1 MTTSTAR
8 IAVVG
13 AGRMGWPMAQ
23 QLHDAGHDVVVLCR
37 NSQSTQQASDY
48 GVTSFDTIAEVVAGA
63 DITLLCVLT
72 EAQLREVCF
81 DAGGVVESIPADSV
95 LVVHTTCDPQ
105 ILRDIAQATT
115 SKNISV
121 VDAAVSGGPLDIRAG
136 ALTLFIGADEQAFA
150 RVKPAL
156 TTYGNPVFHIG
167 GLGTGQLV
175 KLLNN
180 ALLVAN
186 LSMASEAL
194 TIGSSLGIAE
204 ESLLAAL
211 PRGSGTSRALELIA
225 GSGSLQILGERLSEF
240 LAKDITA
247 VQTVADRMNLNLG
260 LIGTAFASD
269 HIQKYLRNS

>member
-1 MTTSTAR
+1 MAGSTAR
-8 IAVVG
+8 VAVIG

-37 NSQSTQQASDY
+37 NSQTAQQAADY
-48 GVTSFDTIAEVVAGA
+48 GITSFGTIPEVLAGA
-63 DITLLCVLT
+63 DVTLLCVLT
-72 EAQLREVCF
+72 ERQLREVCF
-81 DAGGVVESIPADSV
+81 GDGAVVESIPANSA

-105 ILRDIAQATT
+105 ILQEIAQATEHA
-115 SKNISV
+115 NISV
-121 VDAAVSGGPLDIRAG
+121 VDAAVSGGPHDIRAG
-136 ALTLFIGADEQAFA
+136 ALTLFIGADEQAFT
-150 RVKPAL
+150 RVQPVLA
-156 TTYGNPVFHIG
+156 TYGNPVFHIG

-186 LSMASEAL
+186 LSMASEVL
-194 TIGSSLGIAE
+194 TIGASLGIAE

-225 GSGSLQILGERLSEF
+225 GSGSLEILGERLSEF

-247 VQTVADRMNLNLG
+247 VQTVADRMNLDLG

>member
-1 MTTSTAR
+1 MTASTTR
-8 IAVVG
+8 VAVIG

-23 QLHDAGHDVVVLCR
+23 QLHDAGFDVAVLSR
-37 NSQSTQQASDY
+37 NSQSHEQVLDY
-48 GVTSFDTIAEVVAGA
+48 GVSSFGTIAAVVAGA
-63 DITLLCVLT
+63 NITLLCVLT
-72 EAQLREVCF
+72 EGQLREVCF
-81 DAGGVVESIPADSV
+81 GDGGVVESIPANSV
-95 LVVHTTCDPQ
+95 LVVHTTCDPE
-105 ILRDIAQATT
+105 ILQEIAQATEHA
-115 SKNISV
+115 NISV
-121 VDAAVSGGPLDIRAG
+121 VDAAISGGPLDIRAG
-136 ALTLFIGADEQAFA
+136 ALTMFVGADEQTFA
-150 RVKPAL
+150 RVQPAL
-156 TTYGNPVFHIG
+156 ATYGNPAFHIG
-167 GLGTGQLV
+167 ELGTGQLV

-186 LSMASEAL
+186 LSMASEVL
-194 TIGSSLGIAE
+194 TIGASLGITE

-247 VQTVADRMNLNLG
+247 VHTVADRMNLDLG

>member
-121 VDAAVSGGPLDIRAG
+121 GDAAVSGGPLDIRAG

>member
-167 GLGTGQLV
+167 ELGTGQLV

>member
-1 MTTSTAR
+1 MTTSITR
-8 IAVVG
+8 VAVIG

-37 NSQSTQQASDY
+37 NAQATQQATDY
-48 GVTSFDTIAEVVAGA
+48 GVTPFGTIAEVVAGA

-72 EAQLREVCF
+72 EAQLREVCLG
-81 DAGGVVESIPADSV
+81 DGGVVESISANSV

-105 ILRDIAQATT
+105 ILDDIAHATA
-115 SKNISV
+115 SANIAV

-150 RVKPAL
+150 RVQPAL
-156 TTYGNPVFHIG
+156 ATYGNPVFHIG
-167 GLGTGQLV
+167 ELGTGQLV

-186 LSMASEAL
+186 LSMASEVL

-225 GSGSLQILGERLSEF
+225 GSGSLHILGERLSEF

-260 LIGTAFASD
+260 LVGTAFASD
-269 HIQKYLRNS
+269 HINKYLRNS

>member
-1 MTTSTAR
+1 MTTSTTWV
-8 IAVVG
+8 AVIG

-37 NSQSTQQASDY
+37 NAQAAQQANDY
-48 GVTSFDTIAEVVAGA
+48 GVTSFGTIAEVVADA

-81 DAGGVVESIPADSV
+81 SDGGVVESISANSV

-105 ILRDIAQATT
+105 ILDDIAQATA
-115 SKNISV
+115 SKNISM

-136 ALTLFIGADEQAFA
+136 ALTLFIGADEPAFA
-150 RVKPAL
+150 RVQPAL

-167 GLGTGQLV
+167 ELGTGQLV

-186 LSMASEAL
+186 LSMASEVL
-194 TIGSSLGIAE
+194 SIGSSLGIAE

-240 LAKDITA
+240 LSKDITA

>member
-1 MTTSTAR
+1 MTASTTR
-8 IAVVG
+8 VAVIG

-23 QLHDAGHDVVVLCR
+23 QLHDAGFDVAVLSR
-37 NSQSTQQASDY
+37 NNQSHEQALDY
-48 GVTSFDTIAEVVAGA
+48 GVSCCSTIAEAVAGA

-81 DAGGVVESIPADSV
+81 GDGGVVESIPAKSV

-105 ILRDIAQATT
+105 ILQEIAQATEHA
-115 SKNISV
+115 NISV
-121 VDAAVSGGPLDIRAG
+121 VDAAVSGGPHDIRAG
-136 ALTLFIGADEQAFA
+136 GLTLFVGADEQTFA
-150 RVKPAL
+150 RVQPAL
-156 TTYGNPVFHIG
+156 ATYGNPVFHIG

-186 LSMASEAL
+186 LSMASEVL
-194 TIGSSLGIAE
+194 TIGASLGIAE

-225 GSGSLQILGERLSEF
+225 GSGSLAILGERLSEF

-247 VQTVADRMNLNLG
+247 VQTVATRMNLDLG

-269 HIQKYLRNS
+269 HIQKYLRTT

>member
-1 MTTSTAR
+1 MTTSITR
-8 IAVVG
+8 VAVIG

-37 NSQSTQQASDY
+37 NAQATQQATDY
-48 GVTSFDTIAEVVAGA
+48 GVTPFGTIAEVVAGA

-72 EAQLREVCF
+72 EAQLREVCLG
-81 DAGGVVESIPADSV
+81 DGGVVKSISANSV

-105 ILRDIAQATT
+105 ILDDIAQATA
-115 SKNISV
+115 SKNISM

-150 RVKPAL
+150 RVQPAL
-156 TTYGNPVFHIG
+156 ATYGNPVFHIG
-167 GLGTGQLV
+167 ELGTGQLV

-186 LSMASEAL
+186 LSMASEVL